1 MAHLLNTSSQIQCPH
16 GGMVQISSTNAKAK
30 GGGAFLVRSSDTFTV
45 SGCPFMIGN
54 TPHPC
59 VTLQWLTT
67 ATKVKADG
75 QSALTKDSS
84 ALCKAADQAPQGNA
98 IINSTQTKVAGS

>member
-1 MAHLLNTSSQIQCPH
+1 MAHLLNTSSQLQCPH
-16 GGMVQISSTNAKAK
+16 GGMVQISSTNTKAK

-45 SGCPFMIGN
+45 SGCPFAIGN

-67 ATKVKADG
+67 AMKAKADG
-75 QSALTKDSS
+75 AFALTKDSS

-98 IINSTQTKVAGS
+98 MINSTQTKVAGE